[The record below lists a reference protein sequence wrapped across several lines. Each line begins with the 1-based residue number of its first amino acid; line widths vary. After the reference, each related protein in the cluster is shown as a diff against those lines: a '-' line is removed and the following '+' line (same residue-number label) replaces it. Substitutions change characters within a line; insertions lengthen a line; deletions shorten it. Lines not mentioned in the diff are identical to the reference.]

1 MGRRV
6 TLTLGD
12 FAAEVLHEQ
21 ATAHALSPEEF
32 VDRAARYYMSERST
46 GRPARKVPAFL
57 KSSSGGRDAGVQFD
71 LDKASWEEL
80 EAVAESEET
89 SVERL
94 LEHAVLLLIAD
105 LDSGRVATRF
115 VDGPGDPPH
124 DDGEWT

>member
-1 MGRRV
+1 VGRRV

-12 FAAEVLHEQ
+12 FAAEVLREQ
-21 ATAHALSPEEF
+21 ARAHALSPEEF

-57 KSSSGGRDAGVQFD
+57 KQSPDGREAGFQFD
-71 LDKASWEEL
+71 LEKASWEEL
-80 EAVAESEET
+80 EAVAETERT

-115 VDGPGDPPH
+115 AEQPGDPPH
-124 DDGEWT
+124 GEWT

>member
-1 MGRRV
+1 VGRRV

-21 ATAHALSPEEF
+21 ASANALSPEEF
-32 VDRAARYYMSERST
+32 VDRAAHYYMSERST

-57 KSSSGGRDAGVQFD
+57 KPSSGGRDAGFQFE
-71 LDKASWEEL
+71 LEKASWDEL
-80 EAVAESEET
+80 EAAAESEET

-115 VDGPGDPPH
+115 VEPA
-124 DDGEWT
+124 GEQPLD